1 MKLITFTND
10 VPNGFKHSQLTTL
23 TDVEDILQ
31 QVTRTYMSANYP
43 ELVLGE
49 NDYEMK
55 RASYR
60 TGLGYYSVDQYNCYG
75 DYDFKIEDIDFI
87 KG

>member
-1 MKLITFTND
+1 MSTNY
-10 VPNGFKHSQLTTL
+10 
-23 TDVEDILQ
+23 TDLQ
-31 QVTRTYMSANYP
+31 A
-43 ELVLGE
+43 GE

-75 DYDFKIEDIDFI
+75 DYDFKIENIDFI
-87 KG
+87 

>member
-1 MKLITFTND
+1 MKIITFTND
-10 VPNGFKHSQLTTL
+10 VPKGFKSVQLTTL
-23 TDVEDILQ
+23 SDIEDILQ
-31 QVTRTYMSANYP
+31 QVTRTYMENNYP

-55 RASYR
+55 RANYR

-75 DYDFKIEDIDFI
+75 EYDFTIRDIDFI
-87 KG
+87 QG